1 MSAQN
6 TALLQHLASGSDIP
20 LDDWLNLVSIMR
32 ERRNRILGADLFL
45 DPAMSI
51 FVALGRDANLGGM
64 PLEALVRATGVSQDV
79 TRRWLLILMDRGF
92 VEEFP
97 GRRFRLSND
106 GRARLQQIYS

>member
-1 MSAQN
+1 MSAQKP
-6 TALLQHLASGSDIP
+6 ALFQDLACGSDIP

-51 FVALGRDANLGGM
+51 FVALGRVANMGGL
-64 PLEALVRATGVSQDV
+64 PLETLVRATGVSQDV
-79 TRRWLLILMDRGF
+79 THRWLLILLDRGF
-92 VEEFP
+92 VDELP
-97 GRRFRLSND
+97 GKRFKLSTD